1 MTEDRIA
8 KLNDV
13 GFVWDASSK
22 CANRRDEKRWQEM
35 FLRLKKYKEKNGDC
49 LVPTKYSADPKLG
62 NWVSNERR
70 HFKLFSLKKPT
81 SMTEDRKRKLE
92 EVGFVFLV
100 PSSSCSRKSAQSSVN
115 SNISATITGA
125 KQRSVSNSLQIQ
137 QQRNKMKSIQNIP
150 NSNATNS
157 LLVAAAATSTVN
169 VLGDNNPYFTLRSS
183 SAIPTNVGGVHSTV
197 NAFSTNISL
206 QTTDEYG
213 NFSLDDSGVNV
224 DNILIDAI
232 VNPMLKDDGVAVAAL
247 SDEYNSRQSLE
258 QYAAHLANSASH
270 PLTDPTLLSV
280 SMEDAARAA
289 AAMVNQPHY
298 SPSKQDTSRIS
309 VWVCDKCGKT
319 TFLKRPLCCGQIMA
333 ESVVANI

>member
-1 MTEDRIA
+1 MTEDRIT
-8 KLNDV
+8 KLNDI

-22 CANRRDEKRWQEM
+22 CANQRDEKRWQEM

-92 EVGFVFLV
+92 EVGFIFLV
-100 PSSSCSRKSAQSSVN
+100 PSSNCSRKSAQSSVN
-115 SNISATITGA
+115 STVSDA
-125 KQRSVSNSLQIQ
+125 KKRSVNNSLQIQ
-137 QQRNKMKSIQNIP
+137 QQRNKMKSIQNTA
-150 NSNATNS
+150 NSNIATNS

-169 VLGDNNPYFTLRSS
+169 VLGDNNPYFPLRSS

-197 NAFSTNISL
+197 NALSTNISL
-206 QTTDEYG
+206 QVTDDYG
-213 NFSLDDSGVNV
+213 NFTLDDSGVNV

-258 QYAAHLANSASH
+258 QYAAHLANPASH
-270 PLTDPTLLSV
+270 PLTDPTLMSV

-289 AAMVNQPHY
+289 VAMVNQPHF
-298 SPSKQDTSRIS
+298 SPSKQESGRIS